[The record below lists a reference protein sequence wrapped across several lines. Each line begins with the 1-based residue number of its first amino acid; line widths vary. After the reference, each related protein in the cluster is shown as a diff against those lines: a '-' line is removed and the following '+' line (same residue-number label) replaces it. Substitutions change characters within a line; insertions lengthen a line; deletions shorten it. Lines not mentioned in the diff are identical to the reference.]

1 MERSVVV
8 VVGTRP
14 DAIKLIPV
22 YNALK
27 HAGFTT
33 TLCATYQHR
42 ELLDQVFTLFDTWP
56 DTSLN
61 IMQENQQLDYVISSV
76 LEKITAFFIQQKP
89 RLVIIQGDTSS
100 SLSAAL
106 AAYYLN
112 IPVVHV
118 EAGLRTGNTR
128 SPFPEEINRVCIA
141 KLSSI
146 HCAPTPINMLTLL
159 NEGVPHK
166 NVFCVGNTIVD
177 ALLLIKKRISA
188 GLILIDTSIQEIM
201 LNSSRRR
208 QRVVLFTMHRRES
221 FDGGLER
228 VLGALKRFALKYPDL
243 FFLFPVHPNPQVQ
256 SCVKQAGVDQ
266 IDNILCCNP
275 LSYRDL
281 IYVLMHSWVVMTDS
295 GGLQEEAVT
304 LGKRVIVLREHT
316 ERVEVLWE
324 KMGKLVGTDI
334 ELIEKALDDWYD
346 DYVFS
351 EPLFIYGDGSVSI
364 KIVDIIKQYLTD
376 YPTDLFLTSSR
387 QKIQSSNNMF
397 YPSNMQ

>member
-27 HAGFTT
+27 HAGLTT

-42 ELLDQVFTLFDTWP
+42 DLLDQVFDLFQTWP
-56 DTSLN
+56 DVSLN
-61 IMQENQQLDYVISSV
+61 IMQENQQLDYVVSSV

-89 RLVIIQGDTSS
+89 SLVVVQGDTSS

-159 NEGVPHK
+159 SEGVSHK
-166 NVFCVGNTIVD
+166 QVYCVGNTIVD
-177 ALLLIKKRISA
+177 ALMFIKKRIST
-188 GLILIDTSIQEIM
+188 GLILIDSPIQELM
-201 LNSSRRR
+201 LNCFARH

-221 FDGGLER
+221 FDGGIQK
-228 VLGALKRFALKYPDL
+228 VLTALKHFALAYPDL
-243 FFLFPVHPNPQVQ
+243 FFLFPIHPNPHVQ
-256 SCVKQAGVDQ
+256 HLVKESG
-266 IDNILCCNP
+266 IDRIENIHCCNP
-275 LSYRDL
+275 LSYKDL
-281 IYVLMHSWVVMTDS
+281 VYVLMHSWLVMTDS
-295 GGLQEEAVT
+295 GGLQEEAVS
-304 LGKRVIVLREHT
+304 LGKRVIVLRDHT
-316 ERVEVLWE
+316 ERVEILWE
-324 KMGKLVGTDI
+324 GMGRLVGTDI
-334 ELIEKALDDWYD
+334 QLIEKVLDEWYE
-346 DYVFS
+346 DYTYVD
-351 EPLFIYGDGSVSI
+351 PLFIYGDGNVSV

-376 YPTDLFLTSSR
+376 YPTDLFFTSSMY
-387 QKIQSSNNMF
+387 KAQSSNKMF
-397 YPSNMQ
+397 YLPKAQ